1 MLLFFGGVTHQLPN
15 AVEDN
20 TGTILAIYT
29 PGVHAGLE
37 VSVMIGSPGDREALE
52 AGRLGLS
59 HWAGPSVT
67 RSATS
72 REVSDMEQGYHG

>member
-67 RSATS
+67 GST
-72 REVSDMEQGYHG
+72 REVSNLEWGYHG